1 MSITAAE
8 FKAHCL
14 QLMDQVAAGGEPI
27 TITKRGKPVARLVA
41 VEPPAE
47 RGTLFGYMAG
57 TIEIVG
63 DIVAE
68 PMPTWSADGDEG
80 DPLLADLAL
89 PRQPEAP

>member
-1 MSITAAE
+1 MSISAAE

-47 RGTLFGYMAG
+47 PATLFGYMAG
-57 TIEIVG
+57 YGEVVG
-63 DIVAE
+63 DIVSE
-68 PMPTWSADGDEG
+68 PMPEWLADSEEG
-80 DPLLADLAL
+80 DPFLNGLVITDF
-89 PRQPEAP
+89 PTQR